1 MCLSLDSFSCWVS
14 LYNVDE
20 IVFSLMFYFVI
31 IGCYFL
37 EAYSSL
43 MRGRKRVELEGRRSG
58 EELRRVEGGETV
70 EYISIKEKQNP

>member
-1 MCLSLDSFSCWVS
+1 
-14 LYNVDE
+14 
-20 IVFSLMFYFVI
+20 MFYFVI